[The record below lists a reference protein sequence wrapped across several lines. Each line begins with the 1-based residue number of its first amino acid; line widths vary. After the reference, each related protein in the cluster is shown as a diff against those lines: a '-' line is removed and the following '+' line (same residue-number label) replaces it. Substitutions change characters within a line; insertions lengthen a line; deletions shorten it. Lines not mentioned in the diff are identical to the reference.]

1 MWEREPCGAPLNMH
15 NAATSAR
22 RGDGGRAARSEHS
35 SGDIRIWGPPGRT
48 GPRPSADHVTETS
61 KHRTAPK
68 VTTAQC
74 QTEPGFP
81 EDNPAHGGSPGQHVL
96 LQKVKGGGKLVRPP
110 PAPPSAADASGD
122 DMEMKTVQGAPA
134 PARRRGSRER
144 ARRSRADAVYD
155 LLPLMNG
162 SARLAHVLM
171 RFS

>member
-1 MWEREPCGAPLNMH
+1 MWEREPCRAPLNMH

-96 LQKVKGGGKLVRPP
+96 LQKVKGGGTLVRPP
-110 PAPPSAADASGD
+110 RPAFG
-122 DMEMKTVQGAPA
+122 
-134 PARRRGSRER
+134 RRRER
-144 ARRSRADAVYD
+144 GRHGDEDSSGGAGPRASPRKPGARPA
-155 LLPLMNG
+155 
-162 SARLAHVLM
+162 
-171 RFS
+171 FSSGRCL

>member
-1 MWEREPCGAPLNMH
+1 MWEREPCRAPLNMH

-35 SGDIRIWGPPGRT
+35 SGDTRIWGPPGRT

-96 LQKVKGGGKLVRPP
+96 LQKVKGGGKLVRPTP
-110 PAPPSAADASGD
+110 PRLRPQTRAG
-122 DMEMKTVQGAPA
+122 TTW
-134 PARRRGSRER
+134 RRRQFRG
-144 ARRSRADAVYD
+144 RRPPRVAAEA
-155 LLPLMNG
+155 G
-162 SARLAHVLM
+162 SAPGVLERTLFM
-171 RFS
+171 TSCL